1 MVQTNVAVNIK
12 KILKEKGLI
21 QKSVAQ
27 RAGFSEKQFC
37 AMLNGRKL
45 ILANYLP
52 SIAQAMGVTPNDLFD
67 TNANQYNST

>member
-1 MVQTNVAVNIK
+1 MVQSDVAVNVK

-27 RAGFSEKQFC
+27 RAGFPENQFC

-52 SIAQAMGVTPNDLFD
+52 AIARALGVTPNELFNIHD
-67 TNANQYNST
+67 DSQNSA